1 MDRLMPIEPVDYY
14 NLDIS
19 FRKRKKYIYSYPQ
32 VKIHSSIIVNKTKES
47 VEDSINI
54 NNNCLS
60 LALPH
65 IPQNYHTIDTEISK
79 PKKRIPKRNKLSLS
93 VKYLTLNDKPDK
105 NQYEDF
111 FYHKP
116 YESEIE
122 HETDL
127 IHKKIINDMNDKK
140 DFDSILEQLEY
151 LDNIPNTHVEN
162 IAEKIVEDVPKAKK
176 PIVYADPV
184 IHNVYFQFIL
194 DRIIH
199 KIEIRNQLNQFVSK
213 DQVVNMLF
221 DEINNFQ
228 YVAYN
233 LIAPSK
239 KHVKHKSVGDD
250 YKCQEEKPKIE
261 ITENSILDNS
271 ENQINSNFEKYKG
284 NFDSGKK
291 TNIRKI
297 IGIRSGFYN
306 PSARSYSQTKDN
318 SSIFSAKQI
327 DSSQFSSSEKDISHI
342 KKISRNN
349 SEKEFNR
356 IIEYIPEQTLENFE
370 NTKYSKHSSSKQEK
384 KVVQAPLNKQKKSA
398 KIYKPLESENI
409 KLPSIIKS
417 YEKQNQMGTQT
428 VANNKEDYYVVPIKR
443 KENNNES
450 KLNSEEQ
457 ATSRSVYERNT
468 NGESIS
474 LPMIKPVM
482 NKKKEIS
489 KPIVENSNNVVKK
502 QERNTQ
508 IKETKKISIKKEIHP
523 LGEIKKSQEKKDE
536 KIENKIQQPN
546 VEQELADFNKKINQS
561 ALKELNKDIVSKEVK
576 KESEKPL
583 KQEPVEDKKKEN
595 NEEATNQ
602 LNDQEVLEK
611 EVSQVE
617 ETKIIESIQPTKQES
632 EEILEKEE
640 IKNVEPSEK
649 IIVQENEQEPLKNE
663 TLEELKEEK
672 EEKIIIENNQ
682 QNIQQENEQVVL
694 DNVSSEKEEDQ
705 NIENNEQI
713 IDQKDEENKMEIKK
727 DETEKNEEQV
737 EKEETDKE
745 EDNEENE
752 EENIEN
758 NTLNEQNIVKRQGK
772 TKKTKR
778 TEKRKTTKK
787 QTKNIQSIV
796 QSSLEQPKEKD
807 QKIIHEKPLKSK
819 DKRRTHKNSTRN
831 HSLPILKEKT
841 KKGKR
846 SSKITTQTTVTKQ
859 ISNKQKNNNLI
870 EEETIEKEECEES
883 ESEQRFEEEDEEQR
897 QKKLNYLR
905 ELRERDEKERE
916 MILEHMKK
924 ELEKQENEERV
935 IEFLEQIKKND
946 LTTKQDEDRILRKM
960 SPKHNEILEQL
971 LLRDNPN
978 FVYDYEQ
985 ILREEKENEN
995 KLLKE
1000 KEIIQ
1005 EEENNTNTEI
1015 RKPTNKQSLR
1025 KQTQNLAFDSSYLFE
1040 KYNKKDHKE
1049 TIKQSV
1055 CEESEEEVQN
1065 EEELILPPI
1074 DEMTPREK
1082 IELKRKPKKKEEP
1095 FFEPQQFSR
1104 KFVNR
1109 RFKYFQDPITRLLTE
1124 SNKQKR
1130 KESNEEEGEYNKNS
1144 LEGMMRDFVKKIKQ
1158 LKNLNSADFA
1168 KEMETFIDSQIDS
1181 TDYSAMRR
1189 KEYRMNEFIKKL
1201 TKFRTQ
1207 KEENRITKLNKL
1219 AFKRPLNFYYPK
1231 ENDHEDLHDNN
1242 NLSS

>member
-1 MDRLMPIEPVDYY
+1 MPIEPVDYY

-32 VKIHSSIIVNKTKES
+32 VKIHSNTNVNNTKES

-79 PKKRIPKRNKLSLS
+79 PRKRIPKRNKLSLS
-93 VKYLTLNDKPDK
+93 VKYLTLNNKPDK
-105 NQYEDF
+105 NHYEDF
-111 FYHKP
+111 FYYKP

-127 IHKKIINDMNDKK
+127 IHKRIIHDMNDKK

-151 LDNIPNTHVEN
+151 LDNIPNIHIEN

-194 DRIIH
+194 DRIIQ

-228 YVAYN
+228 CVAYN

-239 KHVKHKSVGDD
+239 KDVKHKLVKDD

-261 ITENSILDNS
+261 VTDNSILDNS
-271 ENQINSNFEKYKG
+271 DNQINSNFEKYKG

-342 KKISRNN
+342 KKMSRNN

-409 KLPSIIKS
+409 KLPSIIKT

-428 VANNKEDYYVVPIKR
+428 IANNKEDYYVVPIKR
-443 KENNNES
+443 KENNNENKS
-450 KLNSEEQ
+450 NSEEQ
-457 ATSRSVYERNT
+457 ATNRSVYERNT

-474 LPMIKPVM
+474 LPMIKPIM

-489 KPIVENSNNVVKK
+489 KLIVESNNNVVKK

-508 IKETKKISIKKEIHP
+508 IKETKKISIKQEIHP
-523 LGEIKKSQEKKDE
+523 LGEIKKSPEKKDE

-546 VEQELADFNKKINQS
+546 VEQELVDSKKIVDS
-561 ALKELNKDIVSKEVK
+561 TLKELNKDIVSKEEK
-576 KESEKPL
+576 KESEKPF
-583 KQEPVEDKKKEN
+583 KQEHVEEKKKEN
-595 NEEATNQ
+595 NEVAPKQ

-617 ETKIIESIQPTKQES
+617 ETKIIESIQPAKQEI

-640 IKNVEPSEK
+640 IKNVEPSENN
-649 IIVQENEQEPLKNE
+649 IVQENEQEPVKHE
-663 TLEELKEEK
+663 TPEELK

-694 DNVSSEKEEDQ
+694 DNVISEKEENQ

-727 DETEKNEEQV
+727 DDTEKNEEQV
-737 EKEETDKE
+737 EKEEIDKE
-745 EDNEENE
+745 EDDEENE
-752 EENIEN
+752 EENLEN
-758 NTLNEQNIVKRQGK
+758 DTLNEQNTIKRKGK

-787 QTKNIQSIV
+787 QTKNTQSIV
-796 QSSLEQPKEKD
+796 QSSPEQPKEKE

-819 DKRRTHKNSTRN
+819 DKKRTHRNSTRN
-831 HSLPILKEKT
+831 HSLPTLKEKT
-841 KKGKR
+841 KKEKR

-859 ISNKQKNNNLI
+859 ISKKQKNNNLI
-870 EEETIEKEECEES
+870 EEETLEKEQCEES
-883 ESEQRFEEEDEEQR
+883 EPEQRFDEEEEEER
-897 QKKLNYLR
+897 QKMLNYLR

-985 ILREEKENEN
+985 ILREEKENKN

-1005 EEENNTNTEI
+1005 EEDENNTDKEI
-1015 RKPTNKQSLR
+1015 RKRTAKQSLR

-1049 TIKQSV
+1049 TIKQNV
-1055 CEESEEEVQN
+1055 CEEGEEEVQN

-1082 IELKRKPKKKEEP
+1082 IELKRKPKKKVEP

-1189 KEYRMNEFIKKL
+1189 REYRMNEFVKKL